1 MLYIDVLFVTVHSH
15 RTYMSVGVARPR
27 IVDIFP
33 DDRPIVVPASDDNLV
48 SLTAPVTWG

>member
-1 MLYIDVLFVTVHSH
+1 MYKNGTH
-15 RTYMSVGVARPR
+15 MSVGVARPR
-27 IVDIFP
+27 IVDVFP